1 MTLTNQRSGVVNEAW
16 LATRCPPRCFLL
28 NKDGEKIRKVL
39 QQDEDEVWCLPL
51 LPPHPFVLFQ
61 HRVPPA
67 GYSPSHTAPVW
78 APLHKLHAVLLPENI
93 ILWGLLSGGF
103 SPVQGA
109 STCAVM
115 SSGCPMEI
123 CSGMVPHRLLGDI
136 LLRHGLLCGLQKSLL
151 RFLEDL
157 LPVLLHSRPC
167 CLWACFSPIFSQSPL
182 SELLHSGTL
191 LGASAASG
199 KNTFT
204 LQDKLF
210 YRQLQA
216 QTTLPGGSLHATF
229 LSHIVLKQCL
239 PD

>member
-1 MTLTNQRSGVVNEAW
+1 MRCGV
-16 LATRCPPRCFLL
+16 CHSFLL
-28 NKDGEKIRKVL
+28 TLFSCSSTESLLQDTVL
-39 QQDEDEVWCLPL
+39 HTL
-51 LPPHPFVLFQ
+51 LQCGHLSTSYMQF
-61 HRVPPA
+61 
-67 GYSPSHTAPVW
+67 
-78 APLHKLHAVLLPENI
+78 LPENI
-93 ILWGLLSGGF
+93 VLWGLLSGGF
-103 SPVQGA
+103 SLVQGA
-109 STCAVM
+109 STCAVT

-123 CSGMVPHRLLGDI
+123 CSGTVPHRLLGDN
-136 LLRHGLLCGLQKSLL
+136 LLCHGLLCGLQKSLL

-157 LPVLLHSRPC
+157 LPMLLHSRPC